1 MEGEMNE
8 SEIERIEMLE
18 KWKQVHIEL
27 VHVNIHSRAD
37 DAERRLDKLE
47 EEEDDTVS
55 AFKDVWKSFRDAAA
69 RLDALENREPVGEK
83 EDLIHC
89 AAYNG
94 QTHSID
100 ELSAEQYSTIDR
112 LIRNI
117 KIEVYALG
125 YNAGKLEGNLA
136 ERKLGR
142 EQEKADVLR
151 FFADIGPQYR
161 GDGRPGFMYEI
172 EGNKHRGLK

>member
-1 MEGEMNE
+1 LEDDMNE
-8 SEIERIEMLE
+8 SERLE
-18 KWKQVHIEL
+18 I
-27 VHVNIHSRAD
+27 
-37 DAERRLDKLE
+37 LE
-47 EEEDDTVS
+47 EWKKAHAEGTHDNVS
-55 AFKDVWKSFRDAAA
+55 DSLHALINRVSRNENIIDHLDRWLNKDEG

-83 EDLIHC
+83 EDLIHY